1 MAPQGS
7 LSQSQRV
14 RGFDGKGPPPA
25 ADPPQ
30 QAVDLTALFPVFS
43 AEVERKVETR
53 ASSEWTPYQHQPL
66 GLSRSDVPRR
76 SPCPSPSGSER
87 AATATPL
94 DTASNAEDTSSNGN
108 KDDEDDDADDDNDDD
123 KIDAQYDP
131 ERLKAFNMFVRLF
144 VDENLDRIVP
154 ISKQPKEKIQAIID
168 ACARQFPEFAERT
181 RKRIRTYL
189 KSCRRNKRTRD
200 SNGWE
205 TPSRPTPPHLT
216 SIQAEQILA
225 NACENEAQNAKRMRL
240 GLEPIAQPNPLNP
253 LPQAPMGQ
261 DKPMALV
268 DTVVKTE
275 SSAPP
280 HVSALAKALE
290 RPLADAKVMNGS
302 SMFQASFQQSFQKV
316 TSLTGSTV
324 HTQPGLTPL
333 IATTSSPMLA
343 NGPTDLSVKGT
354 SKPTRPTLNAVEVAA
369 VRQLITGYRE
379 SAAFLLR
386 SADELENLLIHQQ
399 SP

>member
-1 MAPQGS
+1 
-7 LSQSQRV
+7 
-14 RGFDGKGPPPA
+14 
-25 ADPPQ
+25 
-30 QAVDLTALFPVFS
+30 
-43 AEVERKVETR
+43 
-53 ASSEWTPYQHQPL
+53 
-66 GLSRSDVPRR
+66 
-76 SPCPSPSGSER
+76 
-87 AATATPL
+87 
-94 DTASNAEDTSSNGN
+94 
-108 KDDEDDDADDDNDDD
+108 
-123 KIDAQYDP
+123 
-131 ERLKAFNMFVRLF
+131 MFVRLF

-216 SIQAEQILA
+216 SIQADQILA

-253 LPQAPMGQ
+253 QPPANQMGG
-261 DKPMALV
+261 DKPLALV
-268 DTVVKTE
+268 DAAVKTE
-275 SSAPP
+275 ANSP

-290 RPLADAKVMNGS
+290 RPITDAKVMNGS
-302 SMFQASFQQSFQKV
+302 SMFQSSFQQSFQKV

-324 HTQPGLTPL
+324 HSQPGLAPML
-333 IATTSSPMLA
+333 ATTSAPIIS
-343 NGPTDLSVKGT
+343 NGPTDLSVKGS
-354 SKPTRPTLNAVEVAA
+354 SKPARPTLNAVEVAA

>member
-1 MAPQGS
+1 
-7 LSQSQRV
+7 
-14 RGFDGKGPPPA
+14 
-25 ADPPQ
+25 
-30 QAVDLTALFPVFS
+30 
-43 AEVERKVETR
+43 EVERKPETR
-53 ASSEWTPYQHQPL
+53 STEWCPYQPI
-66 GLSRSDVPRR
+66 GLTRMNNETARR
-76 SPCPSPSGSER
+76 SPCASPSGSER

-108 KDDEDDDADDDNDDD
+108 KDDEDDDADDDNDDE

-131 ERLKAFNMFVRLF
+131 DRLKAFNMFVRLF

-216 SIQAEQILA
+216 SIQADQILA

-253 LPQAPMGQ
+253 QPPANQWLDMKVPPRPPNPASGEAYHLYFSLRLTQFSVIRGPSMGG
-261 DKPMALV
+261 DKPLALV
-268 DTVVKTE
+268 DAAVKTE
-275 SSAPP
+275 ANSP

-290 RPLADAKVMNGS
+290 RPITDAKVMNGS
-302 SMFQASFQQSFQKV
+302 SMFQSSFQQSFQKV

-324 HTQPGLTPL
+324 HSQPGLAPML
-333 IATTSSPMLA
+333 ATTSAPIIS
-343 NGPTDLSVKGT
+343 NGPTDLSVKGS
-354 SKPTRPTLNAVEVAA
+354 SKPARPTLNAVEVAA